1 MTLPIPTANQPID
14 YDFINAI
21 TVEINRIAGEVAGLN
36 KNSTSQINGNA
47 ISQSRLVIFGANV
60 QVLAPP
66 SSATYSEVNVPFNGV
81 SFKDVPIVTSTAKTN
96 ATTITF
102 TITATNVTNKGC
114 NLNIIWGP
122 TKPTNPITIS
132 VLAIGERAA

>member
-21 TVEINRIAGEVAGLN
+21 TLEINRIAGEVAGLN

-47 ISQSRLVIFGANV
+47 ISQSRIVMFGAEV
-60 QVLAPP
+60 QVLAPGT
-66 SSATYSEVNVPFNGV
+66 AAYSEVNVPFNGV
-81 SFKDVPIVTSTAKTN
+81 SFKNAPIVTSTAKTN
-96 ATTITF
+96 ATTLTF
-102 TITATNVTNKGC
+102 TITATNVTSKGC
-114 NLNIIWGP
+114 NLNVIWGP